1 MNEREKRKKLV
12 DYINDMKTEE
22 IVELHN
28 SYCEAAG
35 YEDDRI
41 YSMYELDELLEGRT
55 PTDILSMGFYGD
67 FRPHHD
73 FFWFNGYGNLESA
86 DFITD
91 MPIFAIDIANYIL
104 SEEDSL
110 GNDEIQEILDGED
123 ELQELAAKI
132 RAAKTWVEVEGELR
146 ALCEAAGMADEYKA
160 ADGDSFEAVI
170 YKAAERLGVEI

>member
-1 MNEREKRKKLV
+1 MNEMEKRRKLV

-22 IVELHN
+22 RVKLHN

-67 FRPHHD
+67 FRPQHD
-73 FFWFNGYGNLESA
+73 FFWFNGYGNLKSA
-86 DFITD
+86 DYITD

-104 SEEDSL
+104 SAEDSL

-146 ALCEAAGMADEYKA
+146 TLCEAAGLADEYKA

-170 YKAAERLGVEI
+170 YKAAERLGVEV

>member
-1 MNEREKRKKLV
+1 MNEMEKRKKLV

-41 YSMYELDELLEGRT
+41 YSMYELDEILEGRT

-67 FRPHHD
+67 FRPQHD
-73 FFWFNGYGNLESA
+73 FFWFNGYGNLKSA
-86 DFITD
+86 DYIAD

-104 SEEDSL
+104 SEKDSL
-110 GNDEIQEILDGED
+110 GNDEIKVILDEQED
-123 ELQELAAKI
+123 EDNE
-132 RAAKTWVEVEGELR
+132 
-146 ALCEAAGMADEYKA
+146 
-160 ADGDSFEAVI
+160 
-170 YKAAERLGVEI
+170 

>member
-1 MNEREKRKKLV
+1 MNEMEKRQKLV

-41 YSMYELDELLEGRT
+41 YSMYELDEILEGRT

-86 DFITD
+86 DYITD
-91 MPIFAIDIANYIL
+91 MPIYAEDIADFIL
-104 SEEDSL
+104 WKEDSL
-110 GNDEIQEILDGED
+110 GNDEIQEILDEED
-123 ELQELAAKI
+123 NDNE
-132 RAAKTWVEVEGELR
+132 
-146 ALCEAAGMADEYKA
+146 
-160 ADGDSFEAVI
+160 
-170 YKAAERLGVEI
+170 

>member
-1 MNEREKRKKLV
+1 MNEMEKRKKLV

-35 YEDDRI
+35 YEDNRI

-67 FRPHHD
+67 FRPQHD

-86 DFITD
+86 DYIAD

-110 GNDEIQEILDGED
+110 GNDEIQEILDDED
-123 ELQELAAKI
+123 ELQALAAKI
-132 RAAKTWVEVEGELR
+132 HAAKTWVEVEDELR
-146 ALCEAAGMADEYKA
+146 TLCESAGMADEYKA
-160 ADGDSFEAVI
+160 ADGDNFEAVI
-170 YKAAERLGVEI
+170 YKAAERLGVEV

>member
-1 MNEREKRKKLV
+1 MNEMEKRKKLV
-12 DYINDMKTEE
+12 AYINDMKTEE

-35 YEDDRI
+35 YEDNRI

-73 FFWFNGYGNLESA
+73 FFWFNGYGNLKTA
-86 DFITD
+86 DYIAD

-104 SEEDSL
+104 SEKDSL
-110 GNDEIQEILDGED
+110 GNDEIQEILDTED
-123 ELQELAAKI
+123 KDNE
-132 RAAKTWVEVEGELR
+132 
-146 ALCEAAGMADEYKA
+146 
-160 ADGDSFEAVI
+160 
-170 YKAAERLGVEI
+170 